1 MADRKQERQLLG
13 YLLGAIEDSER
24 DRIERQ
30 LAGDAAMREK
40 LARCEEN
47 LEPLRTVPRTFRPP
61 EGLAARTCRRVFA
74 YAEALAGRSEETR
87 TVTPTPRQRAR
98 TMSPAAV
105 PPSSTATWGWSDLVV
120 AIGVFLA
127 VTCSIFPALQR
138 SRLNSRL
145 VACQGNLRQ
154 LGSTE
159 AQYQDLH
166 SDGVGSGLAGGGV
179 AMAGLPMASF
189 LNQGGNADL
198 LTPRP
203 DKPAPTSFAPVSFS
217 AGRGTLFGHDGFT
230 GEVRGQNLLFLDGR
244 VVFLAMGPAVD
255 PSSDRLDDGDPL
267 TPAWSSRPGDSANGP
282 GDFAPIVPVS
292 RPLP

>member
-1 MADRKQERQLLG
+1 
-13 YLLGAIEDSER
+13 
-24 DRIERQ
+24 
-30 LAGDAAMREK
+30 
-40 LARCEEN
+40 
-47 LEPLRTVPRTFRPP
+47 
-61 EGLAARTCRRVFA
+61 
-74 YAEALAGRSEETR
+74 
-87 TVTPTPRQRAR
+87 
-98 TMSPAAV
+98 MSPAAV

-154 LGSTE
+154 LGLIQ

-198 LTPRP
+198 LAPRP
-203 DKPAPTSFAPVSFS
+203 AKPASPSLAPASFA
-217 AGRGTLFGHDGFT
+217 A
-230 GEVRGQNLLFLDGR
+230 
-244 VVFLAMGPAVD
+244 
-255 PSSDRLDDGDPL
+255 
-267 TPAWSSRPGDSANGP
+267 GP
-282 GDFAPIVPVS
+282 GTVVRA
-292 RPLP
+292 

>member
-13 YLLGAIEDSER
+13 YLLGALEDSER

-30 LAGDAAMREK
+30 LAGDPALREK
-40 LARCEEN
+40 LARAEED
-47 LEPLRTVPRTFRPP
+47 LEPLRTVPRTCRPP

-74 YAEALAGRSEETR
+74 YAEALAGRSEGAR
-87 TVTPTPRQRAR
+87 TVTPAPRQRAR
-98 TMSPAAV
+98 AMSPAAV

-127 VTCSIFPALQR
+127 VSCSIFPALQR
-138 SRLNSRL
+138 SRMNSRL

-154 LGSTE
+154 IGLTQ
-159 AQYQDLH
+159 AQCHDLH
-166 SDGVGSGLAGGGV
+166 SDGVGSGPAGGGV

-198 LTPRP
+198 LAPRP
-203 DKPAPTSFAPVSFS
+203 ATPAPPSLAPASFA
-217 AGRGTLFGHDGFT
+217 AGPGPLFGHDGFT
-230 GEVRGQNLLFLDGR
+230 GGVRGQNLLFLDGR

-255 PSSDRLDDGDPL
+255 PSNDGLDDGDPL
-267 TPAWSSRPGDSANGP
+267 TPAWPNRPGAPAHGS